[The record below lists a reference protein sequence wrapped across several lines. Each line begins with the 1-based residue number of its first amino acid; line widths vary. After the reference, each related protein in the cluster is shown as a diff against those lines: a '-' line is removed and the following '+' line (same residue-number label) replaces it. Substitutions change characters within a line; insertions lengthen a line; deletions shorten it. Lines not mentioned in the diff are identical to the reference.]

1 MIAKNS
7 KKKSKLM
14 ALYSKKK
21 SINRYDNNK
30 TIIATIVVIIVYNH
44 IDGSSI
50 YTDIFNEVISILI
63 IMLIIR

>member
-1 MIAKNS
+1 
-7 KKKSKLM
+7 M
-14 ALYSKKK
+14 ALYSKKN

-30 TIIATIVVIIVYNH
+30 TIIFIIVEIIVYNH

-50 YTDIFNEVISILI
+50 YTDIFNEVVSILI